1 MHNNRGFS
9 LIEFLVVVALLG
21 IISMFFYT
29 PKATKWNAE
38 VSTAQSRIVSLLKYY
53 QKKSMRDGYKYYV
66 RMDLDT
72 INDRFEM
79 NAFVDKS
86 VTSRQSNCTN
96 SNNVDFNERRVLDPL
111 KNIRVIGCKVGG
123 NTCSNAGSSNMGIC
137 FFPNGS
143 SVAIS
148 AKNEWHIS
156 HAAGDNTTHAN
167 NAYKFVVWK
176 TTSFIET
183 FTCKGKA
190 GYNNI
195 SSSNPSCET
204 SDWIEN

>member
-111 KNIRVIGCKVGG
+111 KNIRVIGCKVEGK
-123 NTCSNAGSSNMGIC
+123 TCSNAGSSNMGIC

-195 SSSNPSCET
+195 SSSNPSCGT

>member
-190 GYNNI
+190 SYNNI

>member
-96 SNNVDFNERRVLDPL
+96 SNNVNFNERRVLDPL
-111 KNIRVIGCKVGG
+111 KNIRVIGCKVEGK
-123 NTCSNAGSSNMGIC
+123 TCSNAGSSNMGIC

-190 GYNNI
+190 SYNNI

>member
-111 KNIRVIGCKVGG
+111 KNIRVIGCKVEGK
-123 NTCSNAGSSNMGIC
+123 TCSNAGSSNMGIC

-167 NAYKFVVWK
+167 NAYKFIVWK

-190 GYNNI
+190 SYNNI

>member
-1 MHNNRGFS
+1 MYNNRGFS

-72 INDRFEM
+72 TNDRFEM

-123 NTCSNAGSSNMGIC
+123 STCSNAGSSNMGIC

-143 SVAIS
+143 SLGTNNRS
-148 AKNEWHIS
+148 EWYIS
-156 HAAGDNTTHAN
+156 HTGGDNTAHAT
-167 NAYKFVVWK
+167 NAYSFIIWK
-176 TTSFIET
+176 TTSFMET
-183 FTCKGKA
+183 FTCKGNA
-190 GYNNI
+190 IYADI
-195 SSSNPSCET
+195 SSDVLPCQASE
-204 SDWIEN
+204 WIQE

>member
-96 SNNVDFNERRVLDPL
+96 SNNVNFNERRVLDPL

-190 GYNNI
+190 SYNNI

>member
-72 INDRFEM
+72 TNDRFEM

-111 KNIRVIGCKVGG
+111 KNIRVIGCKVEGK
-123 NTCSNAGSSNMGIC
+123 TCSNAGSSNMGIC

-167 NAYKFVVWK
+167 NA
-176 TTSFIET
+176 
-183 FTCKGKA
+183 
-190 GYNNI
+190 
-195 SSSNPSCET
+195 
-204 SDWIEN
+204 

>member
-1 MHNNRGFS
+1 MHTDKGFS

-29 PKATKWNAE
+29 PKTTKWNAE

-53 QKKSMRDGYKYYV
+53 QQKSMRDGYKYYV
-66 RMDLDT
+66 RMDQDIT
-72 INDRFEM
+72 NDRFEM
-79 NAFVDKS
+79 EAYIDTS
-86 VTSRQSNCTN
+86 VTSRQSTCTT
-96 SNNVDFNERRVLDPL
+96 SSTTGFKERRVLDPL
-111 KNIRVIGCKVGG
+111 KNIRVIGCETGG
-123 NTCSNAGSSNMGIC
+123 KSCGNAGSSNMGVC

-143 SVAIS
+143 SAATSNKI
-148 AKNEWHIS
+148 EWQVS
-156 HAAGDNTTHAN
+156 HAAGDNTTHAS

-190 GYNNI
+190 KYNNI
-195 SSSNPSCET
+195 SSSNIACQNN
-204 SDWIEN
+204 DWVEE

>member
-72 INDRFEM
+72 TNDRFEM

-111 KNIRVIGCKVGG
+111 KNIRVIGCKVEGK
-123 NTCSNAGSSNMGIC
+123 TCSNAGSSNMGIC

-167 NAYKFVVWK
+167 NAYKFIVWK

-190 GYNNI
+190 SYNNI
-195 SSSNPSCET
+195 SSSYPSCGT
-204 SDWIEN
+204 SDWIQN